1 MKVKLKT
8 AEQLKEEFGF
18 EYNGSYYETT
28 FNDMYWIIGNSMFEQ
43 LGKEIKVEENIGNIN
58 YTHYGDDIGYLWHE
72 LWFEPVFTPI
82 EFINEVEFE
91 L

>member
-8 AEQLKEEFGF
+8 IEQLIEEFEF
-18 EYNGSYYETT
+18 EYDGYDYTTT
-28 FNDMYWIIGNSMFEQ
+28 FNGMYWLIDEVMIDY
-43 LGKEIKVEENIGNIN
+43 LGKEMEVEELYGYDN
-58 YTHYGDDIGYLWHE
+58 YTHKGLYTEWYWHE
-72 LWFEPVFTPI
+72 SWFEPVFTPI